1 MNERNEK
8 SKEINNRENNKIG
21 ENNKNDLSEEDIE
34 EDDLSEQDNL
44 KEEPTKKDVEI
55 ITNNETTFQ
64 NKEDIAPE
72 KQSDEE
78 LREIIRNLVEGA
90 LYAAGRSLSIEEIS
104 TKLNMSKIK
113 IEELLN
119 ELLEIY
125 NNRSSAIT
133 IINIGEKYQMQIK
146 SEYSEKISQFAQG
159 GAIAEKYLRT
169 LTIIALKQPIL
180 KSIVIKIRGTGAYE
194 HIKFLEE
201 NGFIISDK
209 KGRSSEL
216 STTDKYAEMFGLPR
230 DRQEM
235 KKIMIEKLGI
245 NQKS

>member
-55 ITNNETTFQ
+55 ITNNETAFQ